1 MLYPRPKPSFFDR
14 RRAKVLL
21 LGLGIKAIRPCKNY
35 TCASRFCRVSKGS
48 TKCINCV
55 RTRESC
61 DLALINLN
69 KWRRL
74 KKERKRLRVVLAKAR
89 AKARRL
95 EDKVGEARE

>member
-1 MLYPRPKPSFFDR
+1 MLDSRSKPSSSAR

-21 LGLGIKAIRPCKNY
+21 LGPGIEVMRPCKNY
-35 TCASRFCRVSKGS
+35 TRASRSYRVSKGS

-55 RTRESC
+55 RTREAYN
-61 DLALINLN
+61 LAPINLN

-74 KKERKRLRVVLAKAR
+74 EKERKRLRVMLVEAH

-95 EDKVGEARE
+95 EDKVGEA